1 MTQNESTNLDLAG
14 LLQMLRQRAP
24 VIVLCCVLT
33 GAAAFAFAKYEQKEY
48 TATAQVLFRT
58 QEQDE
63 EAAGLPIV
71 SSASPQPEQDTYLS
85 LATLPRVAAETAAR
99 LGDGLTRTK
108 VANSISVSQVTD
120 TDLASISATWR
131 SPSFAVKLADAYAQ
145 SVIADRQQTDA
156 NYYASALRAVRLQYD
171 VLTPSQKI
179 GAVAVDLKDREASLE
194 TLSQLQSSD
203 VQLEQTAIPPT
214 TPSSPRV
221 LRDTA
226 FGVVLGLLLGLVLAF
241 VLQRFD
247 RLLRDPAE
255 LERVYEL
262 PLLGVVPESPTF
274 DQTRKRAPAAASAPP
289 AEGQVFGLLRAHV
302 RYFNV
307 DRELRVVVVVSAG
320 SGAGKTTIASN
331 LAMASA
337 VVGSRVLL
345 LETDL
350 RKPTVAKYLNLKQ
363 GPGLSEVL
371 VHSQSLDDAVQRV
384 DFGGHGDSDSRL
396 DALVAGEVL
405 PPNPPLVLESQ
416 IMQGIIAE
424 AREKYDLVII
434 DTPPLALVPDAF
446 PLVRQADGV
455 LIVSRIGQDRT
466 DVAARLRETLQSAG
480 APVIGVVANAYKQ
493 PRSGPIYGHGYYYRS
508 DYSSQSDAQTNGNE
522 RAASNGSRTP
532 KQETGARS

>member
-1 MTQNESTNLDLAG
+1 MAQNESTNLDLAG
-14 LLQMLRQRAP
+14 LLQMLRRRAP

-33 GAAAFAFAKYEQKEY
+33 AAAAFIFAKYEHKEY

-85 LATLPRVAAETAAR
+85 LATLPRVAAEAAAR
-99 LGDGLTRTK
+99 LGGGLTRTE
-108 VANSISVSQVTD
+108 VANSVSVSQVTD
-120 TDLASISATWR
+120 TDLASVSATWT
-131 SPSFAVKLADAYAQ
+131 SPSFAAKLADAYAE

-156 NYYASALRAVRLQYD
+156 NYYASALNAVRLQYD
-171 VLTPSQKI
+171 VLTASQKI
-179 GAVAVDLKDREASLE
+179 GAVGVDLKDREASLE

-203 VQLEQTAIPPT
+203 VQLEQTAVVPT
-214 TPSSPRV
+214 SPSSPKV

-226 FGVVLGLLLGLVLAF
+226 FGAILGLLLGLVLAF

-247 RLLRDPAE
+247 RRLRDPAE
-255 LERVYEL
+255 LERVYGL
-262 PLLGVVPESPTF
+262 PLLGVVPDSPTF
-274 DQTRKRAPAAASAPP
+274 DQTRKRPGGAAAVPP
-289 AEGQVFGLLRAHV
+289 GEGQVFGLLRAHV

-320 SGAGKTTIASN
+320 AGAGKTTVASN

-350 RKPTVAKYLNLKQ
+350 RKPTVARYLKLKT

-384 DFGGHGDSDSRL
+384 DFGGHGDSDSCL

-405 PPNPPLVLESQ
+405 PPNPPLVIESQ
-416 IMQGIIAE
+416 IMRTIIAE

-466 DVAARLRETLQSAG
+466 DVAAQLRETLQSAG

-493 PRSGPIYGHGYYYRS
+493 PRSGPIYGHGYYYQS
-508 DYSSQSDAQTNGNE
+508 HYSSESDADVNANAL
-522 RAASNGSRTP
+522 AASNGSRTAG
-532 KQETGARS
+532 ETGAKA